1 MWLRYVN
8 AHAGMLTCYMVRVA
22 AEKSTSQL
30 QTGDGRSSSANLDNS
45 VACRIVSNALEKC
58 SEMTTIK
65 GLNCSRLTTV

>member
-45 VACRIVSNALEKC
+45 VAC
-58 SEMTTIK
+58 
-65 GLNCSRLTTV
+65 